1 MSEAFS
7 ESSSDSPRT
16 SPPPRALQ
24 ISPLSAMVA
33 RKILA
38 AGLFFAAAGEVSA
51 FAPGA
56 TLNLRAAPRAAAT
69 PLGFKMQSNAEIL
82 APLLEANKR

>member
-1 MSEAFS
+1 
-7 ESSSDSPRT
+7 
-16 SPPPRALQ
+16 
-24 ISPLSAMVA
+24 MVA